1 MSSLGGDA
9 RNRSSSLERKR
20 VYASPSVYYNNDES
34 WKRQLL
40 GGSSNRS
47 IASVRFNTIK
57 VAVQLLTIK

>member
-1 MSSLGGDA
+1 MSLLGGDT

-40 GGSSNRS
+40 GSSNRT
-47 IASVRFNTIK
+47 IASVRVSMYN
-57 VAVQLLTIK
+57 VVVHLLTQ